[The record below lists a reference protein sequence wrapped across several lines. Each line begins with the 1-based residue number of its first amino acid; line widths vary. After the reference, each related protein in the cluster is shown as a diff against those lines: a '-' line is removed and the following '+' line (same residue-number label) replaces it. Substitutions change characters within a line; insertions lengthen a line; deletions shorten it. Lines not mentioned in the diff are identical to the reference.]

1 MIKFLCQQLII
12 ILQNLTIALT
22 IFFVRIHI
30 LLCAKLCL
38 SYLFFGICFWETL
51 KLLKNFSILT
61 VGFMENIL
69 SPFYNMVNRGKSEVN

>member
-1 MIKFLCQQLII
+1 MF
-12 ILQNLTIALT
+12 
-22 IFFVRIHI
+22 
-30 LLCAKLCL
+30 KL
-38 SYLFFGICFWETL
+38 LFFGICFWEPL